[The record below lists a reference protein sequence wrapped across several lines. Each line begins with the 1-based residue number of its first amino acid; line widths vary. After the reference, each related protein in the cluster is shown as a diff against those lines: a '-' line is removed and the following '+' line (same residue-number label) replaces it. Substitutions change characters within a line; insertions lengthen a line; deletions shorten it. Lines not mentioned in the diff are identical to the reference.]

1 MSSLYDVL
9 GVPRG
14 ADPDEIKKS
23 YRKLALVNHPDKGG
37 DPEKFKKI
45 SHAYE
50 VLSDEQRRT
59 MYDQTG
65 SDQEVQGGMPFNP
78 FGGGGPFGG
87 GPFGGPFGGGIPFDM
102 GNIFGMFGPGQAQP
116 KRRGGKAPPKVHE
129 MPISLWDYYHGKLIR
144 IKFERQKFCVPCK
157 GEGAEKYDPC
167 RACNGSGMRQQII
180 QMGPMQAMTQRPCE
194 ECGASGKRPSAPCKA
209 CSGKKFLLHDKILE
223 INVVPG
229 MRPKELIA
237 FPQECSD
244 NHDFTEAGDVHIV
257 LQEADEDI
265 RFKRLGGTDDLTV
278 STTIGLRDALLGC
291 VERADGHPG
300 HPQGLVMAIP
310 VGVQHGDVITIAGE
324 GMPRKS
330 GGRGDLRLSVSV
342 KATDAEKSLLKAG
355 REKLLEV
362 FSN

>member
-1 MSSLYDVL
+1 
-9 GVPRG
+9 
-14 ADPDEIKKS
+14 
-23 YRKLALVNHPDKGG
+23 LALVNHPDKGG

-50 VLSDEQRRT
+50 VLSDDQRRA

-65 SDQEVQGGMPFNP
+65 SDQEVQGSPFGGNP
-78 FGGGGPFGG
+78 FGGN
-87 GPFGGPFGGGIPFDM
+87 PFGGGIPFDM
-102 GNIFGMFGPGQAQP
+102 GNIFGMFGPGMPGMPGMPGQQ
-116 KRRGGKAPPKVHE
+116 RRKGGKAPPKVHE

-157 GEGAEKYDPC
+157 GEGAEKYDQC

-194 ECGASGKRPSAPCKA
+194 GCGASGKQPSAPCRA
-209 CSGKKFLLHDKILE
+209 CSGKKFSSHEKILE

-237 FPQECSD
+237 FSQECSD

-265 RFKRLGGTDDLTV
+265 RFKRIAGTDDLSV
-278 STTIGLRDALLGC
+278 STTIALRDALLGC
-291 VERADGHPG
+291 TEKASGHPG
-300 HPQGLVMAIP
+300 HPQGLVLEIP
-310 VGVQHGDVITIAGE
+310 VGVQHGDVIVIAGE
-324 GMPRKS
+324 GMPRKG

-342 KATDAEKSLLKAG
+342 KATDAEKSLLKAR

-362 FSN
+362 FTASAQTS